1 MVEKQSALES
11 KARSWLIERGV
22 EIDDIAE
29 LVLFLQ
35 QKYHPGLELDI
46 CRQNVEHVLR
56 KREVQNAVLTGIQLD
71 VMAEKGEL
79 VPNHYKISL
88 ALMRGCTA
96 STRYLRS
103 PSSMCT
109 DLLDLP
115 ITVISIK

>member
-79 VPNHYKISL
+79 VQPLQNIISADEGL
-88 ALMRGCTA
+88 YG
-96 STRYLRS
+96 
-103 PSSMCT
+103 
-109 DLLDLP
+109 
-115 ITVISIK
+115 

>member
-71 VMAEKGEL
+71 VMAE
-79 VPNHYKISL
+79 NHYKISL
-88 ALMRGCTA
+88 ALMRGFTA
-96 STRYLRS
+96 SMRYSRS

>member
-79 VPNHYKISL
+79 VQPLQNIIS
-88 ALMRGCTA
+88 ADEGCTA

>member
-35 QKYHPGLELDI
+35 QKYHPGLELEI

-71 VMAEKGEL
+71 VMAEKGNSS
-79 VPNHYKISL
+79 NHYKISL

-96 STRYLRS
+96 SMRYSRS